1 MTARECRLPL
11 QNIIH
16 LNGTCIHGIG
26 IEPDVEVDMPD
37 EYKDMYAS
45 MVEHDKDTQLQKAI
59 EIIKEK

>member
-1 MTARECRLPL
+1 MTAPECRLPL
-11 QNIIH
+11 QNI
-16 LNGTCIHGIG
+16 IHGIG

>member
-1 MTARECRLPL
+1 MTARECRLLL
-11 QNIIH
+11 QNI
-16 LNGTCIHGIG
+16 IHGIG